1 MLGQLRQRLR
11 CISFLPCPV
20 DRLVEPPADVS
31 LLLDLE
37 ILKALRRS
45 PLALDIYSWLTY
57 RTSYQKGRSK
67 PITWKSL
74 QEQFGSDYQDN
85 AQGRRNF
92 KKGFVKQLSKVCKF
106 YEGANVE
113 IVDNGLIL
121 NKGKPSV
128 ARVET
133 K

>member
-1 MLGQLRQRLR
+1 MAKSPRAVWESVSGQ
-11 CISFLPCPV
+11 CSG
-20 DRLVEPPADVS
+20 
-31 LLLDLE
+31 
-37 ILKALRRS
+37 KA
-45 PLALDIYSWLTY
+45 
-57 RTSYQKGRSK
+57 
-67 PITWKSL
+67 
-74 QEQFGSDYQDN
+74 
-85 AQGRRNF
+85 GRRNF